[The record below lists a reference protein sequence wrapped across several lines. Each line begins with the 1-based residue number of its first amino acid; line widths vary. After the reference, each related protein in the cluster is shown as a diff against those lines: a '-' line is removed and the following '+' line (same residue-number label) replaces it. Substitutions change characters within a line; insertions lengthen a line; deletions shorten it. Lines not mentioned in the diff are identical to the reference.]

1 LNLSSQ
7 NRQILT
13 VSQLTTRIKSLL
25 EKSFPFV
32 WISGEISNLRVPAS
46 GHFYFTLKD
55 SRAQIQAVMFKGQ
68 NRLLKF
74 EPEHGMQVLGF
85 GRISLYEPRGAYQ
98 IILEHLEPEG
108 IGALQIAFEQLKNRL
123 EAEGLFNEAHKQ
135 ALPTLPRHLAL
146 ITSPTG
152 AVVHDLLTIL
162 NRRYPN
168 LRVDIHPV
176 KVQGDASES
185 QIVEAFDIVVKRD
198 LADLVILA
206 RGGGSLE
213 DLQAFNAEQVAR
225 AIFECPLPVISAVGH
240 ETDYTIA
247 DFVADLRA
255 PTPSAAAELAV
266 PVKTELV
273 DLIDQYRQ
281 MLSRLM
287 VQAIEVRTRRL
298 QDLHSRLK
306 DPRRI
311 IQDARIKVDDY
322 TDRLARVF
330 SARLALSREK
340 LARRQDNLGRFN
352 PQQQL
357 VQFNEKLEQYKYKLQ
372 LYLDIIFKEKVALYR
387 QAAARLNTLDPLA
400 TLKRGYSITRIRES
414 GYIVMDP
421 EQVADDQMLDI
432 TVARGTLGA
441 RVDKEKKNGQENL

>member
-32 WISGEISNLRVPAS
+32 WISGEISNFRVPAS

-55 SRAQIQAVMFKGQ
+55 SHAQIQAVMFKGQ

-85 GRISLYEPRGAYQ
+85 GRISLYEPRGSYQ

-108 IGALQIAFEQLKNRL
+108 VGALQIAFEQLKNRL
-123 EAEGLFNEAHKQ
+123 ETEGLFKEEHKQ
-135 ALPTLPRHLAL
+135 ALPTLPRHIAL

-162 NRRYPN
+162 SRRYPN

-176 KVQGDASES
+176 KVQGEGSEA
-185 QIVEAFDIVVKRD
+185 QIVEAFDIATKRN

-213 DLQAFNAEQVAR
+213 DLQAFNSEPVAR
-225 AIFECPLPVISAVGH
+225 AIFDCPLPVISAVGH

-266 PVKTELV
+266 PVKAELV
-273 DLIDQYRQ
+273 DLIVQYRQ
-281 MLSRLM
+281 VLSRLM
-287 VQAIEVRTRRL
+287 RQAVELRTRRL
-298 QDLHSRLK
+298 EDLHNRLK

-322 TDRLARVF
+322 TERLARVF

-340 LARRQDNLGRFN
+340 LAHRQDNLFRVS

-357 VQFNEKLEQYKYKLQ
+357 LYFKEKLEQLNSNLKIYI
-372 LYLDIIFKEKVALYR
+372 DNIFKEKSSLYR
-387 QAAARLNTLDPLA
+387 EATARLKTLDPSA
-400 TLKRGYSITRIRES
+400 TLKRGYSITRIRENRQ
-414 GYIVMDP
+414 IVMDP
-421 EQVADDQMLDI
+421 DQVADGQMLDI
-432 TVARGTLGA
+432 NVAQGTFGA
-441 RVDKEKKNGQENL
+441 RVDKEKKNGQEDL

>member
-1 LNLSSQ
+1 MDLSSQ

-32 WISGEISNLRVPAS
+32 WISGEISNFRVPAS

-85 GRISLYEPRGAYQ
+85 GRISLYEPRGSYQ
-98 IILEHLEPEG
+98 IILEQLEPEG
-108 IGALQIAFEQLKNRL
+108 VGALQIAFEQLKNRL
-123 EAEGLFNEAHKQ
+123 EAKGLFQEAHKQ
-135 ALPTLPRHLAL
+135 ALPTLPRHIAL

-152 AVVHDLLTIL
+152 AVVHDLLTIFS
-162 NRRYPN
+162 RRYPN
-168 LRVDIHPV
+168 LQVDIHPV
-176 KVQGDASES
+176 KVQGAASET
-185 QIVEAFDIVVKRD
+185 QIVEAFDNVTKRG

-213 DLQAFNAEQVAR
+213 DLQAFNSEPVAR
-225 AIFECPLPVISAVGH
+225 AIFGCPLPVIAAVGH

-266 PVKTELV
+266 PIKAELA
-273 DLIDQYRQ
+273 DLIVQYRQ
-281 MLSRLM
+281 VLSRLM
-287 VQAIEVRTRRL
+287 VQAIEMRSRRL
-298 QDLHSRLK
+298 QELHSRLK

-322 TDRLARVF
+322 TDRLDRMFA
-330 SARLALSREK
+330 ARLALSREK
-340 LARRQDNLGRFN
+340 LARRQDNLGRFS
-352 PQQQL
+352 PRQQL
-357 VQFNEKLEQYKYKLQ
+357 LQYKEKLEQSSSKLE
-372 LYLDIIFKEKVALYR
+372 LYMNIISKVKTSLYR
-387 QAAARLNTLDPLA
+387 EAAARLNALDPSA
-400 TLKRGYSITRIRES
+400 TLKRGYSITRIREN
-414 GYIVMDP
+414 GQIVMDP
-421 EQVADDQMLDI
+421 DLVSDGQRLDI

>member
-1 LNLSSQ
+1 MNLSSQ

-32 WISGEISNLRVPAS
+32 WITGEISNFRVPAS

-55 SRAQIQAVMFKGQ
+55 QQAQIQAVMFKGQ
-68 NRLLKF
+68 NRRLKF

-85 GRISLYEPRGAYQ
+85 GRISLYEPRGSYQ

-108 IGALQIAFEQLKNRL
+108 VGALQIAFEQLKKRL
-123 EAEGLFNEAHKQ
+123 EAEGLFQEDHKKD
-135 ALPTLPRHLAL
+135 LPTLPRHIAL

-152 AVVHDLLTIL
+152 AVVHDLLTIFG
-162 NRRYPN
+162 RRFPN
-168 LRVDIHPV
+168 LQIDIHPV
-176 KVQGDASES
+176 KVQGDTSEA
-185 QIVEAFDIVVKRD
+185 QIVEAFDNVLKRG
-198 LADLVILA
+198 LAELVILA

-213 DLQAFNAEQVAR
+213 DLQAFNSEPVAR
-225 AIFECPLPVISAVGH
+225 AIFSCPLPVIAAIGH

-266 PVKTELV
+266 PVKAELV
-273 DLIDQYRQ
+273 DLIIQSRQ
-281 MLSRLM
+281 VLSRLM
-287 VQAIEVRTRRL
+287 AQVIEMRTRRR
-298 QDLHSRLK
+298 QDLHNRLK

-311 IQDARIKVDDY
+311 IQDARMKVDDY
-322 TDRLARVF
+322 TDRLAREF

-340 LARRQDNLGRFN
+340 LARRQDNLLRLG

-357 VQFNEKLEQYKYKLQ
+357 WQFKDKLEQYTSKLKV
-372 LYLDIIFKEKVALYR
+372 YIDIKLIERESLYR
-387 QAAARLNTLDPLA
+387 EAAARLNTLDPSA
-400 TLKRGYSITRIRES
+400 TLKRGYSITRIRED
-414 GYIVMDP
+414 GHIVMDP
-421 EQVADDQMLDI
+421 DLVTEGQMLDI
-432 TVARGTLGA
+432 TVAKGTLGA
-441 RVDKEKKNGQENL
+441 RADKEKKNGQENL

>member
-32 WISGEISNLRVPAS
+32 WISGEISNFRVPAS

-74 EPEHGMQVLGF
+74 EPEHGRQVLGF
-85 GRISLYEPRGAYQ
+85 GRISLYEPRGSYQ

-108 IGALQIAFEQLKNRL
+108 VGALQIAFEQLKNRL
-123 EAEGLFNEAHKQ
+123 EAEGLFQDSHKQ
-135 ALPTLPRHLAL
+135 TLPTLPRQIAL

-168 LRVDIHPV
+168 VQVDIHPV
-176 KVQGDASES
+176 KVQGDAAET
-185 QIVEAFDIVVKRD
+185 QIVEAFDIVAERGR
-198 LADLVILA
+198 AELVILA
-206 RGGGSLE
+206 RGGGALE
-213 DLQAFNAEQVAR
+213 DLQAFNAEPVAR
-225 AIFECPLPVISAVGH
+225 AIFGCPLPVISAIGH

-266 PVKTELV
+266 PVKAELT
-273 DLIDQYRQ
+273 DLIAQYRQ
-281 MLSRLM
+281 GLSRLLG
-287 VQAIEVRTRRL
+287 QAIELRTRRL

-330 SARLALSREK
+330 SARLELSRER
-340 LARRQDNLGRFN
+340 LARRQDNLGRFS
-352 PQQQL
+352 PRQQL
-357 VQFNEKLEQYKYKLQ
+357 SQYKEKLEQYISNLKL
-372 LYLDIIFKEKVALYR
+372 YIDIIYNEKASLYR
-387 QAAARLNTLDPLA
+387 EAAARLNTLDPSA
-400 TLKRGYSITRIRES
+400 TLKRGYSITRIREN
-414 GYIVMDP
+414 GKIVMDP
-421 EQVADDQMLDI
+421 ERVADGQMLDI
-432 TVARGTLGA
+432 NVARGTLSA
-441 RVDKEKKNGQENL
+441 RVDKEKQNGQENL

>member
-32 WISGEISNLRVPAS
+32 WISGEISNFRVPAS

-85 GRISLYEPRGAYQ
+85 GRISLYEPRGSYQ
-98 IILEHLEPEG
+98 IILEHMEPEG
-108 IGALQIAFEQLKNRL
+108 VGALQIAFEQLKSRL
-123 EAEGLFNEAHKQ
+123 ETEGLFKEEHKQ
-135 ALPTLPRHLAL
+135 ALPTLPRHIAL

-162 NRRYPN
+162 SRRYPN

-176 KVQGDASES
+176 KVQGDASET
-185 QIVEAFDIVVKRD
+185 QIVDAFDIAAKRD

-213 DLQAFNAEQVAR
+213 DLQAFNSEPVAR
-225 AIFECPLPVISAVGH
+225 AIFGCPLPVISAVGH

-266 PVKTELV
+266 PVKAELV
-273 DLIDQYRQ
+273 DLIVQYRQ
-281 MLSRLM
+281 VLSRLM
-287 VQAIEVRTRRL
+287 RQAIELRTRRL
-298 QDLHSRLK
+298 EDLHKRLK

-311 IQDARIKVDDY
+311 IQDARMKVDDY
-322 TDRLARVF
+322 TERLARVF
-330 SARLALSREK
+330 SARLALSREQ
-340 LARRQDNLGRFN
+340 LAHRQDNLVRVSS
-352 PQQQL
+352 QQQL
-357 VQFNEKLEQYKYKLQ
+357 LYFKEKLEQINSNLKIYIDNK
-372 LYLDIIFKEKVALYR
+372 FKEKSSFYR
-387 QAAARLNTLDPLA
+387 EAAARLKTLDPSA
-400 TLKRGYSITRIRES
+400 TLKRGYSITRIREN
-414 GYIVMDP
+414 GQIVMNPD
-421 EQVADDQMLDI
+421 QVADGQMLDI
-432 TVARGTLGA
+432 SVARGTFGA
-441 RVDKEKKNGQENL
+441 RVDKEKKNGQEDL